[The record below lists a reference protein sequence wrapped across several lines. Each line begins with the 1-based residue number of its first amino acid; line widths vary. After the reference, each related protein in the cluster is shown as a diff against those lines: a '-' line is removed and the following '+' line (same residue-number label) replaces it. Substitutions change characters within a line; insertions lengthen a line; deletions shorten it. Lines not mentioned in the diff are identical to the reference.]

1 MVLPT
6 CRQSYQPPS
15 LAFDVVAS
23 GRRGS
28 VAVRPILLSDRN
40 EKEREKAKKS
50 RSGGGGFALR
60 SGTNGG
66 GGLGLEERRR
76 PPQSPVFSSSSLFPA
91 IMPATASFFP

>member
-1 MVLPT
+1 MALPT
-6 CRQSYQPPS
+6 CRQSYQPSS

-28 VAVRPILLSDRN
+28 EAVRPILLSDLK

-50 RSGGGGFALR
+50 RSG
-60 SGTNGG
+60 GG

-91 IMPATASFFP
+91 IMPATTSFFPFVCAGRVEERR